1 MYSKSPHFTDSP
13 TFAALFNL
21 FYPAGWWFGGAV
33 KFGDLRQCK
42 YQKVQNGCQKST
54 HFVI

>member
-1 MYSKSPHFTDSP
+1 MYSKSPHFNDSP